1 MTETMP
7 MVRKM
12 TDHFRKFHE
21 KDFIPWIT
29 QMSEHKVIPT
39 GMAKNPIV
47 RIKTS
52 MMTATVP
59 KTIFCLGISFI

>member
-1 MTETMP
+1 MP
-7 MVRKM
+7 MARKM

-29 QMSEHKVIPT
+29 QMSEHKVMPT

-47 RIKTS
+47 RIKAS
-52 MMTATVP
+52 MMTATVL
-59 KTIFCLGISFI
+59 KTIFCLEISFI

>member
-1 MTETMP
+1 MP
-7 MVRKM
+7 TARKM

-29 QMSEHKVIPT
+29 QMSEHKVMPT

-52 MMTATVP
+52 MMTATVL
-59 KTIFCLGISFI
+59 KTIFCLEISFI